1 LDSWTRIGLSALV
14 TGTFASI
21 ATTAVLAALA
31 RAEGRRAVQPTNA
44 TSHWLHGEMAGAVR
58 RADAAHTLVGYATHH
73 ASAVFWALPF
83 EAWLAARPPR
93 TALHVLRDASAM
105 AGIAAVVDYALVPK
119 RLTPGWESVL
129 SKRAIA
135 ATYVAMA
142 LGLAA
147 GAMVSGGGGSNRQL
161 RANGRM
167 SGTNQGRGAV
177 ARR

>member
-1 LDSWTRIGLSALV
+1 LNGWTRIGLSALV
-14 TGTFASI
+14 TGTVASI

-31 RAEGRRAVQPTNA
+31 RAEGRRAAQPTNA

-58 RADAAHTLVGYATHH
+58 RADAPHTLVGYASHH
-73 ASAVFWALPF
+73 ASAVFWAIPF
-83 EAWLAARPPR
+83 ETWLAARPPR
-93 TALHVLRDASAM
+93 SAIGLLRDATVM
-105 AGIAAVVDYALVPK
+105 AGIAAAVDYALVPK

-147 GAMVSGGGGSNRQL
+147 GAMISGGGGTARQL
-161 RANGRM
+161 RPNGRM
-167 SGTNQGRGAV
+167 SGTDRNGRAV